1 MKNADLNFHFDPI
14 CPWAYITSRWVVE
27 VQQQRG
33 YDVSW
38 HFISLFMINET
49 RGYGEGNK
57 VHRDGHLAGLQALR
71 VASAARAAAGNA
83 AVAEVYTALGKA
95 IHVDK
100 RRPEHSGGMPSLLRA
115 VLTEAGLNPNW
126 ADSADD
132 ALHDEVIRFETEKAL
147 EATGKDVG
155 TPILVFYPGTE
166 RQASFFG
173 PVISSI
179 PRGADALRLW
189 DAVETLA
196 TTSGMA
202 ELKRSLRAAPS
213 FD

>member
-1 MKNADLNFHFDPI
+1 MKNADLNFHFDPV

-33 YDVSW
+33 YEVSW
-38 HFISLFMINET
+38 HFISLFMINEA
-49 RGYGEGNK
+49 RGYNEGNK
-57 VHRDGHLAGLQALR
+57 PYRDGHFAGLQALR
-71 VASAARAAAGNA
+71 VASAARAAAGND
-83 AVAEVYTALGKA
+83 AVAAVYTALGKA

-100 RRPEHSGGMPSLLRA
+100 RRPEQTGGMQNLLRA
-115 VLTEAGLNPNW
+115 VLSEAGLNAAW
-126 ADSADD
+126 AESADD
-132 ALHDEVIRFETEKAL
+132 ALHDEVIRYETDKAL

-155 TPILVFYPGTE
+155 TPILVFYPGTD

-179 PRGADALRLW
+179 PRGAEALRLW

-202 ELKRSLRAAPS
+202 ELKRSLRSAPS

>member
-1 MKNADLNFHFDPI
+1 MKNADLFFHFDPV

-38 HFISLFMINET
+38 KFISLYMINND
-49 RGYGEGNK
+49 RGYHEGNAAW
-57 VHRDGHLAGLQALR
+57 RDGHMAGLQALR
-71 VASAARAAAGNA
+71 VASAARAAAGND
-83 AVAEVYTALGKA
+83 AVAAVYTALGKA
-95 IHVDK
+95 IHADK
-100 RRPEHSGGMPSLLRA
+100 RRPEQSGGMQNLLRT
-115 VLTEAGLNPNW
+115 VLAEAGLNTVW
-126 ADSADD
+126 ADSANDE
-132 ALHDEVIRFETEKAL
+132 LHDEVIRYETEKAL

-189 DAVETLA
+189 DAVEVLA

>member
-1 MKNADLNFHFDPI
+1 MTNADLNFHFDPI

-95 IHVDK
+95 IHVEK

-132 ALHDEVIRFETEKAL
+132 ALHDEVIRYETEKAL

>member
-1 MKNADLNFHFDPI
+1 MADLQFYFDPV

-27 VQQQRG
+27 VQQQRD
-33 YDVSW
+33 YEVSW
-38 HFISLFMINET
+38 KFISLFMINDE
-49 RGYGEGNK
+49 RGYGEGNSAW
-57 VHRDGHLAGLQALR
+57 RDAHFAGLQALR
-71 VASAARAAAGNA
+71 VASAARAAAGND
-83 AVAEVYTALGKA
+83 AVAAVYTALGKA

-100 RRPEHSGGMPSLLRA
+100 RRPEQVGGMQNLLRA
-115 VLTEAGLNPNW
+115 VLTEAGLNPDWSN
-126 ADSADD
+126 SADD
-132 ALHDEVIRFETEKAL
+132 ALHDEVIRFETKTAL

-155 TPILVFYPGTE
+155 TPILIFNPGTPE
-166 RQASFFG
+166 QASFFG
-173 PVISSI
+173 PVISKI

-189 DAVETLA
+189 DAVYTLA

>member
-1 MKNADLNFHFDPI
+1 MTNADLNFHFDPI

-38 HFISLFMINET
+38 HFISLYMINET

-100 RRPEHSGGMPSLLRA
+100 RRPEQTGGMQSLLRA

-155 TPILVFYPGTE
+155 TPILVFSPGTE

>member
-1 MKNADLNFHFDPI
+1 
-14 CPWAYITSRWVVE
+14 

-38 HFISLFMINET
+38 HFISLFMINEA
-49 RGYGEGNK
+49 RGYSEGNK

-132 ALHDEVIRFETEKAL
+132 ALHDEVIRYETEKAL

>member
-1 MKNADLNFHFDPI
+1 MADVHFHFDPV

-38 HFISLFMINET
+38 KFISLSMINNY
-49 RGYGEGNK
+49 RGYSEGNK
-57 VHRDGHLAGLQALR
+57 QHQDGHLSGLQALR
-71 VASAARAAAGNA
+71 VASAARAAAGNE
-83 AVAEVYTALGKA
+83 AVAAVYTALGKA

-100 RRPEHSGGMPSLLRA
+100 RRPKDSTEMKDFART
-115 VLTEAGLNPNW
+115 VLTEAGLNPQW
-126 ADSADD
+126 ADSATDE
-132 ALHDEVIRFETEKAL
+132 LHDEVIRYETTRAL
-147 EATGKDVG
+147 ELTGKDVG
-155 TPILVFYPGTE
+155 TPIFVFHPDKPN
-166 RQASFFG
+166 RASFFG
-173 PVISSI
+173 PVLSAI
-179 PRGADALRLW
+179 PRGPEALRLW

-202 ELKRSLRAAPS
+202 ELKRSLRSAPK

>member
-1 MKNADLNFHFDPI
+1 MADLQFYFDPV

-27 VQQQRG
+27 VQQQRD
-33 YDVSW
+33 YEVSW
-38 HFISLFMINET
+38 RFISLFMINDE
-49 RGYGEGNK
+49 RGYGEGNSAW
-57 VHRDGHLAGLQALR
+57 RDAHFAGLQALR
-71 VASAARAAAGNA
+71 VASAARAAAGND
-83 AVAEVYTALGKA
+83 AVAAVYTALGKA

-100 RRPEHSGGMPSLLRA
+100 RRPEQVGGMQNLLRA
-115 VLTEAGLNPNW
+115 VLTEAGLNPDWSN
-126 ADSADD
+126 SADD
-132 ALHDEVIRFETEKAL
+132 ALHDEVIRFETKTAL

-155 TPILVFYPGTE
+155 TPILIFTPGTPE
-166 RQASFFG
+166 QASFFG
-173 PVISSI
+173 PVISKI

-189 DAVETLA
+189 DAVYTLA

>member
-1 MKNADLNFHFDPI
+1 MKNADLFFHFDPV

-38 HFISLFMINET
+38 KFISLNMINND
-49 RGYGEGNK
+49 RGYHEGNMAW
-57 VHRDGHLAGLQALR
+57 RDGHMAGLQALR
-71 VASAARAAAGNA
+71 VASAARTAAGND
-83 AVAEVYTALGKA
+83 AVAGVYTALGKA

-100 RRPEHSGGMPSLLRA
+100 RRPEQHGGMQSLLRT
-115 VLTEAGLNPNW
+115 VLGEAGLNPAW
-126 ADSADD
+126 ADSANDE
-132 ALHDEVIRFETEKAL
+132 LHDEVIRYETGKAL

-179 PRGADALRLW
+179 PRGAEALRLW

-213 FD
+213 FT